1 MEQVST
7 TMEDRI
13 RQLMEA
19 SGLSQKDYAAKL
31 EISPGS
37 LSSIFNGRTR
47 ATNNF
52 TKAIHRAF
60 PTVNINWLLF
70 GEGEM
75 FGSSDGLAPSG
86 ASDPSL
92 QSSDGNMS
100 APDLFSANTE
110 QYPPLVQPTAMP
122 RREDNGYG
130 KIHPDVIQK
139 INYVDKPVRR
149 KIKEIRVFYSDG
161 TFESFAPQ
169 ED

>member
-60 PTVNINWLLF
+60 PTVNIN
-70 GEGEM
+70 
-75 FGSSDGLAPSG
+75 
-86 ASDPSL
+86 
-92 QSSDGNMS
+92 
-100 APDLFSANTE
+100 
-110 QYPPLVQPTAMP
+110 
-122 RREDNGYG
+122 
-130 KIHPDVIQK
+130 
-139 INYVDKPVRR
+139 
-149 KIKEIRVFYSDG
+149 
-161 TFESFAPQ
+161 
-169 ED
+169 

>member
-1 MEQVST
+1 MQRSWRFLPVRFRVYST
-7 TMEDRI
+7 GALVPRI
-13 RQLMEA
+13 ILRRL
-19 SGLSQKDYAAKL
+19 
-31 EISPGS
+31 
-37 LSSIFNGRTR
+37 
-47 ATNNF
+47 F
-52 TKAIHRAF
+52 TF

-75 FGSSDGLAPSG
+75 FGSSDGLAPAG

-92 QSSDGNMS
+92 QSSDGNVS

-110 QYPPLVQPTAMP
+110 QYSPLVQPAAMP

>member
-1 MEQVST
+1 
-7 TMEDRI
+7 
-13 RQLMEA
+13 
-19 SGLSQKDYAAKL
+19 
-31 EISPGS
+31 
-37 LSSIFNGRTR
+37 
-47 ATNNF
+47 
-52 TKAIHRAF
+52 
-60 PTVNINWLLF
+60 
-70 GEGEM
+70 M
-75 FGSSDGLAPSG
+75 FGSSDGLAPAG

-92 QSSDGNMS
+92 QSSDGNVS

>member
-92 QSSDGNMS
+92 QSSDGNVS
-100 APDLFSANTE
+100 APHCNRRMVMCRRLICFLLIRSNTLLWFSL
-110 QYPPLVQPTAMP
+110 PLC
-122 RREDNGYG
+122 
-130 KIHPDVIQK
+130 
-139 INYVDKPVRR
+139 PVVRITVMAR
-149 KIKEIRVFYSDG
+149 FI
-161 TFESFAPQ
+161 PM
-169 ED
+169 